1 MPRRPSAANR
11 VALPSSVK
19 LDTPVNLLETTLLLN
34 RHLTDTLCEQVF
46 ESVRDKERR
55 REWSLYLLA
64 KFWTAVA
71 LVAPPSLGHA
81 LAQGRQKEGSLWPA
95 APTTDEGYF
104 RRCKSLSWKFFHGL
118 FYAFTQKLLAE
129 AQPLFASVLAP
140 LRERFPAVYLID
152 GSRLDAMA
160 RKLKILWDERA
171 VVLPGC
177 LTVIYDLFHG
187 MARQVLFNPDAAASE
202 FQRAIPL
209 LSSLPAGALLVGD
222 RLYANLQLFAELT
235 QRGLWGLFR
244 LNHVVGYERVH
255 LVRRRQAGGRTVIEE
270 WLIRAGSGQTA
281 PIATL
286 RLISFRQGKI
296 RRDLLTNV
304 LDPVKLTAEEAL
316 VLYPLRWTIERV
328 FLDLKETLNLHRIY
342 AANPNAVAMQVYGA
356 AMVYNAFRVAQG
368 RIAQQH
374 GLSPEA
380 ISPAKC
386 FPKLAEASSQLAAA
400 EWTLLAVRRANK
412 GATFHEPN
420 LLQAPFGRTTLQAI
434 LVRKRTGRRRKRRFC
449 ASRKQWKSLAHV
461 SGSQQLS

>member
-1 MPRRPSAANR
+1 MPQRSSASDLA
-11 VALPSSVK
+11 ALPASVK
-19 LDTPVNLLETTLLLN
+19 PDTPVNLLETTLLLN
-34 RHLTDTLCEQVF
+34 QHLTDTLCEQVF
-46 ESVRDKERR
+46 QSVRNKERR

-71 LVAPPSLGHA
+71 LVAPASLGHA
-81 LAQGRQKEGSLWPA
+81 LAQGRQEEGSLWPA
-95 APTTDEGYF
+95 VPTTDEGYF

-129 AQPLFASVLAP
+129 AQPLFASALAP
-140 LRERFPAVYLID
+140 LRDRFPAVYLID

-160 RKLKILWDERA
+160 RKLKILWNERA

-177 LTVIYDLFHG
+177 LTVVYDLFHG
-187 MARQVLFNPDAAASE
+187 LARQVLFNPDAAASE
-202 FQRAIPL
+202 FQRAVPL

-222 RLYANLQLFAELT
+222 RLYANLKLFAELAKH
-235 QRGLWGLFR
+235 GLWGLFR
-244 LNHVVGYERVH
+244 LNGVLGYERVH
-255 LVRRRQAGGRTVIEE
+255 LMARRQAGGRAVIEE

-281 PIATL
+281 PVTTL

-304 LDPVKLTAEEAL
+304 LDPTKLSAEEAL
-316 VLYPLRWTIERV
+316 ALYPFRWTIERV

-368 RIAQQH
+368 RIAQQN
-374 GLSPEA
+374 GFAPEA

-386 FPKLAEASSQLAAA
+386 FPKMAEASSQLAAA
-400 EWTLLAVRRANK
+400 EWTLLAMRRANR
-412 GATFHEPN
+412 GTALNEPD

-434 LVRKRTGRRRKRRFC
+434 LVRKRTGHRRKRRFC
-449 ASRKQWKSLAHV
+449 ASRKKWKSLAHV
-461 SGSQQLS
+461 SGGRKLS